1 MKKTF
6 FHKLAGAALGIALF
20 AAAMMPFAA
29 FAQAQ
34 PAAKPDGTRD
44 YTITLNGGIDGMG
57 TFVFQGA
64 AIRYEHKLYNEP
76 TGITVNGELWKDLK
90 TPFEL
95 DFTPDFSTFMFKS
108 IDGRGKL
115 DLTTSADKAELA
127 VSDPE
132 SGAAEYTITFRMKGT
147 PRKAGT
153 GDTPAAVERKE
164 TTAAQTVKSAT
175 EQTVE
180 TATEQA
186 AEQASSSGPIVIEGT
201 FNGIGRFEFVGSSIR
216 YRHIGMQ
223 MPAGLKVNGKSWP
236 MTGLQYY
243 PSSGGPAPDSEFN
256 LGFTPDYRSAKI
268 VESEHAGTPRLTLGT
283 DGMELFVSEMSGAPT
298 PGRIRIEAD
307 PAQKEDAPAQDR
319 DRATVT
325 IECQGGSEGYFVF
338 RENRIVFEAEDR
350 SERAMPTK
358 VTVNDTLWPDLDSS
372 RMLGFMPDLRTAE
385 ILEESGPGTVSHTR
399 LTGQLKLY
407 FNNRSTMRNAP
418 PVRFTIS
425 VTKKAPSEKPDDR
438 FNVTLRAKL
447 AGNIAGFRFQG
458 RRIIYYPIFG
468 DAPSDVTV
476 NGKPWDN
483 LDKPFELDFATNPA
497 AAEILEKSAGPLTP
511 SKYSDGFV
519 VRLGGRLW
527 TGNSQFVAKLN
538 DESEATTEKPAG
550 QETIKLEMR
559 LQGSARLRFRDDKL
573 YFTLFSG
580 AYPNSGITVNG
591 KPWNDPETP
600 FELGFVPDFGS
611 MTILDRRGPIVELTP
626 GKDKAE
632 LLLNS
637 HGALNTFQVELAV
650 KKQTDAVPESA
661 PVNTQTAATRGVDS
675 DVRLPAGPQFGPFG
689 FAGSSN
695 AGIRSDTIIFEALTE
710 TQCMF
715 TFEDD
720 TLECRELT
728 SPGVH
733 SDGPTITLNGRI
745 LRDFAKPV
753 YLGFVPDYEHAEVSV
768 TYRARSQ
775 VVRSPWMP
783 VNVKREGKKMIVTTL
798 DMDDR
803 SLLES
808 SSYSV
813 RIVLKKPGTSDTAK
827 PDAAAAAKAQDGRF
841 ADEGELRQWNMMMQG
856 IVEAMEGG
864 VRLRHMT
871 FDADVCGAGTFVI
884 HGDEIHYRH
893 EPGQPLPD
901 VTINGTH
908 WDDLDEPFVLA
919 FVPQLYSEAVS
930 YQFDAD
936 SAVASY
942 AFSPISMVWS
952 DNNKL
957 MLSTRAIP
965 DGKGGNCHYRVRFN
979 LPEINPRRVGGFS
992 TQRPAQ
998 TQSNSNGQ
1006 KPDGDT
1012 TKTDA
1017 EEEVRVVIEG
1027 IFEFRET
1034 LEFHDNTITYA
1045 THANRPP
1052 ERMFGRE
1059 RPWIAINGKEWTDL
1073 AKPFVL
1079 DFTPDYTVR
1088 AKLVETQGRT
1098 NPMLSPM
1105 SQGAKVE
1112 FNDYQDDGDYY
1123 KLVISFRKSKP

>member
-6 FHKLAGAALGIALF
+6 FHKLAGTALGIALL
-20 AAAMMPFAA
+20 AATMPFAA
-29 FAQAQ
+29 FAQSS
-34 PAAKPDGTRD
+34 AKPDDVRD
-44 YTITLNGGIDGMG
+44 YTVTLNGGIDGIG

-132 SGAAEYTITFRMKGT
+132 SGAAEYTITFRMKGM
-147 PRKAGT
+147 PRNAGT
-153 GDTPAAVERKE
+153 GGATATAEQTKPAVAQTLKPA
-164 TTAAQTVKSAT
+164 AAQTTK
-175 EQTVE
+175 

-186 AEQASSSGPIVIEGT
+186 ANPSSSPGSIVIEGT

-216 YRHIGMQ
+216 YHHIGLQ

-243 PSSGGPAPDSEFN
+243 PSSGGPAPDPEFN
-256 LGFTPDYRSAKI
+256 LGFTPDFRSAKI
-268 VESEHAGTPRLTLGT
+268 VERDHVGTARLTHES
-283 DGMELFVSEMSGAPT
+283 DGMELFVSEMSGDPV

-307 PAQKEDAPAQDR
+307 PAKKDDAAAQDQ
-319 DRATVT
+319 DCATVT
-325 IECQGGSEGYFVF
+325 IECQGGSEGCFVF
-338 RENRIVFEAEDR
+338 RENRIVYEAEDR

-358 VTVNDTLWPDLDSS
+358 VTVNDTLWSDLDSS

-418 PVRFTIS
+418 PVKFT
-425 VTKKAPSEKPDDR
+425 VRVAKKAPSEKPDDR
-438 FNVTLRAKL
+438 FNVTIRAKL

-458 RRIIYYPIFG
+458 SQIIYYPIFG
-468 DAPSDVTV
+468 EAPSGVTV
-476 NGKPWDN
+476 NGRPWDI
-483 LDKPFELDFATNPA
+483 LDKPFELGFVTNPA

-538 DESEATTEKPAG
+538 DESEATTVKPAG
-550 QETIKLEMR
+550 LETIKLEMR
-559 LQGSARLRFRDDKL
+559 LQGSARLRFRDNKL

-591 KPWNDPETP
+591 MHWDDPETP
-600 FELGFVPDFGS
+600 FDLGFVPDFGS
-611 MTILDRRGPIVELTP
+611 MTILDRRGPTVELTP

-632 LLLNS
+632 LMLNS

-650 KKQTDAVPESA
+650 KKQTDAVPGSGPA
-661 PVNTQTAATRGVDS
+661 DTRTAAIRGVDS

-689 FAGSSN
+689 FAGIPN
-695 AGIRSDTIIFEALTE
+695 TGRGGGDAIVFEVLTE

-728 SPGVH
+728 APGVH

-768 TYRARSQ
+768 TYRARSR
-775 VVRSPWMP
+775 VVRTPWMP

-798 DMDDR
+798 DMENR
-803 SLLES
+803 SILES

-813 RIVLKKPGTSDTAK
+813 RIVLKKPGSSDEPASTGTATPPK
-827 PDAAAAAKAQDGRF
+827 AADGRF
-841 ADEGELRQWNMMMQG
+841 ADEGELRQWNTMMQG

-884 HGDEIHYRH
+884 HGDEISYLH

-908 WDDLDEPFVLA
+908 WDDMDEPFVLA

-942 AFSPISMVWS
+942 SFSPISMVWS
-952 DNNKL
+952 DTNKL

-965 DGKGGNCHYRVRFN
+965 DGKGGNCHYKVRFN
-979 LPEINPRRVGGFS
+979 LPELNTRRVGGFS
-992 TQRPAQ
+992 TQSATR
-998 TQSNSNGQ
+998 TQPNPNGRQ
-1006 KPDGDT
+1006 SAVDTGKKDDG
-1012 TKTDA
+1012 
-1017 EEEVRVVIEG
+1017 EEVRVVVEG

-1034 LEFHDNTITYA
+1034 LEFHGNTITYA
-1045 THANRPP
+1045 THSNRPP
-1052 ERMFGRE
+1052 DRMFGRE
-1059 RPWIAINGKEWTDL
+1059 RPWIAVNGKEWTDL

-1079 DFTPDYTVR
+1079 DFTPDYSVR

-1105 SQGAKVE
+1105 AQGTKLE

-1123 KLVISFRKSKP
+1123 KLVISFRKK